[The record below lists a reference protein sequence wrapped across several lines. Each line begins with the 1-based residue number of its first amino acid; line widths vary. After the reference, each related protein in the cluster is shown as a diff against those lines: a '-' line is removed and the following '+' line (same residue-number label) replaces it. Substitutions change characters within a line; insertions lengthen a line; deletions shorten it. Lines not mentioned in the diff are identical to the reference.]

1 MPPQQ
6 VSPGVHAPADRRG
19 EGAMAVSGARRRG
32 GERARR
38 VGRSPAAPPSLWL
51 AHARAPPSSC
61 APADCSAASSE
72 SLDGSLR
79 HGAGAGAGVQGSGQ
93 RNMGTAEHFAISV
106 GGRPPRIRSGGGR
119 RRTLNSGSV
128 MGGTNAG
135 ASQPGAGWRPN
146 LRVGCRCRLY
156 CLQFTPH
163 PPPHPFVW
171 SFSRH
176 TRAEGRR
183 HLSRRARAVS

>member
-1 MPPQQ
+1 
-6 VSPGVHAPADRRG
+6 
-19 EGAMAVSGARRRG
+19 MAVSGARRRG

-128 MGGTNAG
+128 MGGTNAK
-135 ASQPGAGWRPN
+135 AVCARRRPPAV
-146 LRVGCRCRLY
+146 VGK
-156 CLQFTPH
+156 
-163 PPPHPFVW
+163 
-171 SFSRH
+171 
-176 TRAEGRR
+176 
-183 HLSRRARAVS
+183 